1 MERFDF
7 KLGYDSIIYF
17 DSIPITILDDQGKE
31 INIYGILYNRQ
42 SAHEEDLY
50 LGFFVNRYICY
61 LRASEIIQQKGGKL
75 APDFWEL
82 PNGNKITLQ
91 LPQKNLIYRI
101 MRERMLWYRIIETD
115 GALDLKEDEYD
126 GNFLISKNP
135 LLRMEIEVPQNK
147 RELEEAGKEV
157 KA

>member
-42 SAHEEDLY
+42 TAHEEDLY

-61 LRASEIIQQKGGKL
+61 LMASEIIQQKGGQL

-101 MRERMLWYRIIETD
+101 MRDRMLWYRIIETD

-135 LLRMEIEVPQNK
+135 LLRMGIEVPQNK